1 MKKLLIILFLMIVSF
16 VGKAQTDDDK
26 FMCILDPTSLPEFK
40 GGMKALQKFLEQNL
54 KYPDEVDCI
63 SGKVYVQ
70 FTVEK
75 NGKVTNPIILKS
87 LSERCDA
94 EALRVVKLM
103 PRWIP
108 ARDFRG
114 QKIIKSKFILPIK
127 FEIEE

>member
-1 MKKLLIILFLMIVSF
+1 MKKLLMFLFLITICFS
-16 VGKAQTDDDK
+16 GKAQTKEPD
-26 FMCILDPTSLPEFK
+26 CILPVEILPEFK
-40 GGMKALQKFLEQNL
+40 GGMKALQKFLQQNL
-54 KYPDEVDCI
+54 KYPDEVGCVR
-63 SGKVYVQ
+63 GKVYIQ
-70 FTVEK
+70 FIVEK
-75 NGKVTNPIILKS
+75 NGKVTHPVILKS